1 MAGGALS
8 YNRIPDSD
16 ACTRPNPNFQ
26 PATGKDVI
34 LGLVES
40 GNKAIVWHC
49 AGNQVMAVASPT
61 IPAVIPAPF
70 GSFVAIDLEVHRNGR
85 LTDIGAVRHDGQ
97 TFKRKP
103 TSARRASIALKELDR
118 FCSGCTYLLG
128 HNLIGHDLT
137 VLRQTDPDLHLLQIR
152 VIDTLY
158 LSPLAFPRNPYHR
171 LVKNYKLVK
180 DTVNDPVADARLA
193 TRLFSEQYAS
203 CRHQADTEPDLI
215 RFYAYCFRRATDSGG
230 ARPFQG
236 LADIL
241 DTLVQPPIASEQE
254 AQTVAIGLGDE
265 HACPNLLRRL
275 ARESMANSESL
286 PAWAYCVAWLR
297 VAGGNSVLPEW
308 VRRQHVGIP
317 GMLRKLRELSCGQDS
332 CAYCRRN
339 HDAVAQLRRFFQ
351 FEDFRLTEDGQPL
364 QRRLSEAGMNGVS
377 VLGVLPTSGGKSL
390 CFQLPA
396 LVRYFRRGL
405 LTVVVSPLQ
414 ALMKDQVDNLRE
426 RTGVTEVAAV
436 YGLLTPPERGAVLE
450 QVRMGDIGLLYLA
463 PEQLRNRTVEEAL
476 SHREIGCWVFD
487 EAHCL
492 SKWGPDFRP
501 DYLYAS
507 RFIREQSAKHQG
519 FPPAIACY
527 TATAKQDVI
536 EDIRQHFD
544 SALGCTLS
552 LHAAGVERAKLAF
565 EVRFVPKATKLA
577 TAAELLEEKL
587 PDDGSCIVYCSTQH
601 SSENTAYFLA
611 QQGFGAAYFHG
622 GLDPARKKEVL
633 EDFVHDRLKV
643 ICATNAFGMGVDK
656 DNVRLV
662 LHIEVPGS
670 LENYLQ
676 EAGRAG
682 RDGRPAACI
691 LLFDEQ
697 DIETQFRLGNMSR
710 ISQRDIQQVLRGI
723 RRKERRSGE
732 EIVMTTGELLRSDSV
747 DTSFDI
753 SDSLADT
760 KVKTAVAWLE
770 RGGYLLRNHN
780 SNQVFNG
787 EPLFASLEEAK
798 GKLDALQLSKS
809 ARRKWEL
816 LLQVLI
822 NSDIDD
828 GLNADFLAHQ
838 LGSLVGEQEARR
850 IGSQEV
856 IRILHQMAQAGIVSD
871 GLLMTAFLRP
881 KGSRAAQREFEAVRR
896 VENEMVALLEDE
908 HPDADLETAYPLD
921 LRRLNQMLIHQGL
934 AHSNPSLLRNLLKSI
949 AADGRGMAGRKGSIE
964 FKFNRKDHYL
974 VTLNRKWD
982 SLKSTVQRRH
992 DLAKRI
998 LGELYAKVPEE
1009 HMSAQAEVLVQFSL
1023 KELQEGCVGLVK
1035 DPDNPLPSLERG
1047 LLFLH
1052 EQNVIILQ
1060 HGLAVFRQAM
1070 TMNLK
1075 GEAKERRYS
1084 QGDYAPLD
1092 RHYKAKVN
1100 QVHVVNEYAQLS
1112 QESMKSALALVADY
1126 FKLDNVSFNR
1136 RYFRGR
1142 RELLDVATS
1151 QQSFASI
1158 VEALG
1163 NPHQQAIVQT
1173 PANRNMLVLAGP
1185 GSGKTKVVVH
1195 RCAYLARVERVP
1207 PFSILVLCFN
1217 HSTSVELRQR
1227 LKNLLGDDARF
1238 ITVQTY
1244 HGLALRLAGQAA
1256 LPEGRTIHGRAPID
1270 FDKKFFGKMISQA
1283 TALLTGRSDV
1293 PGIPDDQ
1300 LRERLLAGFRHILVD
1315 EYQDIDQPQYDMIS
1329 AIAGRTI
1336 EDSDDKLSIMAVG
1349 DDDQS
1354 IYAFRGANVR
1364 FIRQFEK
1371 DYRAQRHYLVQNYRS
1386 TNHIIAAANQLI
1398 AHNRDR
1404 MKTQHEI
1411 RINEARH
1418 NHHPGGILANV
1429 DRGLRGRVQIVDCR
1443 DTVAQALAAVA
1454 ELTRLKGLLPDLAW
1468 EDCAVLARHGLT
1480 GEELE
1485 HFRSAASHADIPLSL
1500 PLGSDETVSPFR
1512 IREYDTVFTHLDPVR
1527 TELFTHADL
1536 DRQLA
1541 RLSLKAGPSTAKLK
1555 EVQEH
1560 WELETGGNEF
1570 PVQEFTSYMID
1581 CLLEARRE
1589 QRVGKGVFTGTAHSV
1604 KGLEFRVVLILDGH
1618 WKPRRQDNLEE
1629 ERRLFYVAMTRAMD
1643 SLVLFRRQGADN
1655 PHLRHLTGE
1664 ACFHREGPRS
1674 GSYPLMGHAI
1684 LGLQDFYLSYAG
1696 RKAGN
1701 HRIHAALRELHAGDT
1716 VQLAASRQRLTHNGT
1731 TVASLSQKGR
1741 KKVRGI
1747 PNSAVEGTVL
1757 AMVRRSVEDGGEQ
1770 YRDGNRTTTW
1780 EVPMVELNW
1789 DRGVARI
1796 RV

>member
-1 MAGGALS
+1 MA
-8 YNRIPDSD
+8 
-16 ACTRPNPNFQ
+16 
-26 PATGKDVI
+26 
-34 LGLVES
+34 
-40 GNKAIVWHC
+40 
-49 AGNQVMAVASPT
+49 AVPS
-61 IPAVIPAPF
+61 
-70 GSFVAIDLEVHRNGR
+70 VAIDLEVHPNGR
-85 LTDIGAVRHDGQ
+85 LAEIGAARSDGR
-97 TFKRKP
+97 TFRYKP
-103 TSARRASIALKELDR
+103 SSNKQASAALKDLDR
-118 FCSGCTYLLG
+118 FCKGCRYLLG
-128 HNLIGHDLT
+128 HNLIDHDLT
-137 VLRQTDPDLHLLQIR
+137 VLRQTDPDLRLLRTR
-152 VIDTLY
+152 VVDTLY

-180 DTVNDPVADARLA
+180 DTVNDPVADAKLA
-193 TRLFSEQYAS
+193 TRLFSEQYNS
-203 CRHQADTEPDLI
+203 LRQQADTAPDLV
-215 RFYAYCFRRATDSGG
+215 RFYAYCFRRATDEGG
-230 ARPFQG
+230 TRAFQG
-236 LADIL
+236 LADVL
-241 DTLVQPPIASEQE
+241 DTLVQPPIASLQE
-254 AQTVAIGLGDE
+254 AQSVAIGLGDE
-265 HACPNLLRRL
+265 HACPNLLRKMIRKSL
-275 ARESMANSESL
+275 ANSQSL
-286 PAWAYCVAWLR
+286 LAWAYCIAWLK
-297 VAGGNSVLPEW
+297 VSGGNSVLPEW
-308 VRRQHVGIP
+308 VRRRQARIP
-317 GMLRKLRELSCGQDS
+317 GMLRRLRELSCGQGS
-332 CAYCRRN
+332 CAYCCRN

-351 FEDFRLTEDGQPL
+351 FENFRLTEDGQPL
-364 QRRLSEAGMNGVS
+364 QRALSEAGMNGVS
-377 VLGVLPTSGGKSL
+377 LLGVLPTSGGKSL

-414 ALMKDQVDNLRE
+414 ALMKDQVDNLRA

-463 PEQLRNRTVEEAL
+463 PEQLRNRTVAAAL

-492 SKWGPDFRP
+492 SKWGHDFRP
-501 DYLYAS
+501 DYLYVS
-507 RFIREQSAKHQG
+507 RVIKEQSEKNQE
-519 FPPAIACY
+519 FPPAVACY
-527 TATAKQDVI
+527 TATAKQEVI
-536 EDIRQHFD
+536 TDIRQHFA
-544 SALGCTLS
+544 SALDFALS
-552 LHAAGVERAKLAF
+552 LYSAGVERANLEF
-565 EVRFVPKATKLA
+565 EVRFVPKAAKWA
-577 TAAELLEEKL
+577 TAVELLEGKL
-587 PDDGSCIVYCSTQH
+587 PGDGSCIIYCSTQR
-601 SSENTAYFLA
+601 SSEDTANFLA
-611 QQGFGAAYFHG
+611 QKGFGAAHFHG

-633 EDFVHDRLKV
+633 EDFVHGRLKV

-682 RDGRPAACI
+682 RDGCPAACI

-723 RRKERRSGE
+723 RRRERGADK
-732 EIVMTTGELLRSDSV
+732 EIVMTTGELLRAEDV
-747 DTSFDI
+747 ETSFDI
-753 SDSLADT
+753 TDSSADT

-770 RGGYLLRNHN
+770 RSGYLVRNHN

-787 EPLFASLEEAK
+787 KPLFASLEEAK
-798 GKLDALQLSKS
+798 GKLDSLRLSKS
-809 ARRKWEL
+809 TRRKWEL

-838 LGSLVGEQEARR
+838 LGSLVGEQAAGK

-856 IRILHQMAQAGIVSD
+856 IRILNQMAQAGIVSD

-881 KGSRAAQREFEAVRR
+881 KGSRAAQREFEAVCQ

-921 LRRLNQMLIHQGL
+921 LRRLNQMLVNQGL

-964 FKFNRKDHYL
+964 FKFSRKDHYL

-1009 HMSAQAEVLVQFSL
+1009 HVSAQAEVLVQFSL
-1023 KELQEGCVGLVK
+1023 KEIQEGCVELVK

-1060 HGLAVFRQAM
+1060 HGLAVFRQAI
-1070 TMNLK
+1070 TMSLK
-1075 GEAKERRYS
+1075 SEAKERRYS

-1112 QESMKSALALVADY
+1112 RESMKVALALVADY

-1142 RELLDVATS
+1142 RELLDLATS

-1163 NPHQQAIVQT
+1163 NPHQQAIVQAPT
-1173 PANRNMLVLAGP
+1173 DTNMLVLAGP

-1227 LKNLLGDDARF
+1227 LKNLLGDDARS
-1238 ITVQTY
+1238 IVVQTY
-1244 HGLALRLAGQAA
+1244 HGLALRLAGHAA
-1256 LPEGRTIHGRAPID
+1256 LPEGRTTHRRAPID
-1270 FDKKFFGKMISQA
+1270 FDKKFFDKMIARA

-1315 EYQDIDQPQYDMIS
+1315 EYQDIDQLQYDMIS

-1336 EDSDDKLSIMAVG
+1336 EESDDKLSIMAVG

-1371 DYRAQRHYLVQNYRS
+1371 DYHAQRHYLVQNYRS
-1386 TNHIIAAANQLI
+1386 TEYIIAAANQLI
-1398 AHNRDR
+1398 ARNRDR
-1404 MKTQHEI
+1404 MKTKHEI
-1411 RINEARH
+1411 RINDARS
-1418 NHHPGGILANV
+1418 NHHPGGMLANV
-1429 DRGLRGRVQIVDCR
+1429 DRGLRGRVQIVDCQ
-1443 DTVAQALAAVA
+1443 DIVAQALAAVA
-1454 ELTRLKGLLPDLAW
+1454 ELKRFKSLLPDLSW
-1468 EDCAVLARHGLT
+1468 EDCAVLAKHGLT
-1480 GEELE
+1480 GDELV
-1485 HFRSAASHADIPLSL
+1485 HFRSAASHAGIPLSL
-1500 PLGSDETVSPFR
+1500 PLGSHATVSPFR
-1512 IREYDTVFTHLDPVR
+1512 IREYDAAFKHLHRFR

-1536 DRQLA
+1536 DQHLA
-1541 RLSLKAGPSTAKLK
+1541 RLNLKDGPRTAQLR
-1555 EVQEH
+1555 EIREH
-1560 WELETGGNEF
+1560 WELETGGSEF
-1570 PVQEFTSYMID
+1570 PVQAFTSYMAD

-1618 WKPRRQDNLEE
+1618 WKPQQDQLEE

-1643 SLVLFRRQGADN
+1643 GLVLLRHKGARN
-1655 PHLRHLTGE
+1655 PHLGHLNGP
-1664 ACFHREGPRS
+1664 ACFHREGPTS
-1674 GSYPLMGHAI
+1674 GSYPLKGHAI
-1684 LGLQDFYLSYAG
+1684 LGLQDLYLSYAG
-1696 RKAGN
+1696 RKAED
-1701 HRIHAALRELHAGDT
+1701 HRIHAALRKLHAGDT
-1716 VQLAASRQRLTHNGT
+1716 VILGTSTGRLNHNGT
-1731 TVASLSQKGR
+1731 TVASLSRKGR
-1741 KKVRGI
+1741 EKIERI
-1747 PNSAVEGTVL
+1747 AESEVEGTVL
-1757 AMVRRSVEDGGEQ
+1757 AMVRRSVEDEDEQ
-1770 YRDGNRTTTW
+1770 YRDGNRTATW
-1780 EVPMVELNW
+1780 EVPMVELSW